1 MLQSTWSTEN
11 YSTLSTIWADFIE
24 GKTSKQRNILLYLVK
39 GRQNAQTKL
48 ENHVLD
54 ALM

>member
-11 YSTLSTIWADFIE
+11 YSALSTIWVDFIE
-24 GKTSKQRNILLYLVK
+24 GKTSKQRNILLHLVK
-39 GRQNAQTKL
+39 GRQSAQTKL